1 MSESRHKTPEIT
13 CFLCSRV
20 FRSFGELMEY
30 KDRVHANGPTYVCPL
45 CRFNGPT
52 RNIVWDKHVRRE
64 HAAQIAKYRLK
75 REGVTTVSQ
84 RPSVT
89 GSSAR
94 SRPVVLN
101 KRRSSSAESR
111 ETEGSIG
118 PDPDFSFRLPTIR
131 KPMMPVQHVQWADQR
146 YGVGVACSEGA

>member
-1 MSESRHKTPEIT
+1 
-13 CFLCSRV
+13 
-20 FRSFGELMEY
+20 MEY
-30 KDRVHANGPTYVCPL
+30 KDHVHANGPTYACPL

-64 HAAQIAKYRLK
+64 HAVQIAKYRLK
-75 REGVTTVSQ
+75 REDVTTVSQ

-94 SRPVVLN
+94 SRPVVSN
-101 KRRSSSAESR
+101 NRRSSSAESR

-118 PDPDFSFRLPTIR
+118 PDPDFSISAPDNTEAYDAGSTCSMGRPEVWCGNSIFRGSMRLRLR
-131 KPMMPVQHVQWADQR
+131 KT
-146 YGVGVACSEGA
+146 G